1 MDLWDYI
8 YSYVRL
14 KLKTGETFTGD
25 VIAVFGAEEVEER
38 EDSLSLEVRQG
49 QIYGFFAS
57 EIQTITRLN
66 RNG

>member
-1 MDLWDYI
+1 MVLWDYI

-25 VIAVFGAEEVEER
+25 VIAVFGAEEVGER

-49 QIYGFFAS
+49 QIYGFFTS

>member
-25 VIAVFGAEEVEER
+25 VIAVFGAEEVGEH

-49 QIYGFFAS
+49 QIYGFFTS
-57 EIQTITRLN
+57 EIQSITRLN

>member
-8 YSYVRL
+8 YSFVRL
-14 KLKTGETFTGD
+14 KLKTGERYTGD
-25 VIAVFGAEEVEER
+25 VIAVFDAEEVEER

-49 QIYGFFAS
+49 QIYGFFTS